1 MSAVLPHYLITPR
14 SREGCRHQQRL
25 RVLHSTV
32 TPKLVQQHANWVL
45 LLASWDYVHKSLV
58 GRYCKEA
65 VDTLIRQDST
75 LAEDSIDLILQ
86 GMLQSS
92 FGRMLLVLICMSCI
106 LAQRG
111 FHFKGSIEFKEE
123 KESRRARSAV

>member
-1 MSAVLPHYLITPR
+1 MA
-14 SREGCRHQQRL
+14 
-25 RVLHSTV
+25 
-32 TPKLVQQHANWVL
+32 PKLVQQHADWVL
-45 LLASWDYVHKSLV
+45 LLASGDYVHKSLV

-92 FGRMLLVLICMSCI
+92 LGRVLLGFIWMSCI
-106 LAQRG
+106 LAPRG
-111 FHFKGSIEFKEE
+111 FHLKGSIELKEE
-123 KESRRARSAV
+123 KESRWARSAI